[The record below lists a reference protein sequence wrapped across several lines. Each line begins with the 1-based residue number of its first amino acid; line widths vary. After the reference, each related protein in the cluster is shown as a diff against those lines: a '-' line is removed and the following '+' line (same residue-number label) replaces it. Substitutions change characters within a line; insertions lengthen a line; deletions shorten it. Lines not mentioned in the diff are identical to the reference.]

1 MGKVMNSYERR
12 KDKSPAYWITDFGVL
27 KEVEYYNDPP
37 EGLRPLYW
45 GRARLPTERLRELWE
60 QADNKPGKF
69 ARLIE
74 KEHCIHG

>member
-1 MGKVMNSYERR
+1 MNSYERR
-12 KDKSPAYWITDFGVL
+12 KDKSPAYWVTQYGAL
-27 KEVEYYNDPP
+27 KEVEFDNDPP

-45 GRARLPTERLRELWE
+45 RRTRLSAERLRALWN

-74 KEHCIHG
+74 SEHQIP

>member
-1 MGKVMNSYERR
+1 MNSYERR
-12 KDKSPAYWITDFGVL
+12 RDRSPAYFVTSFGVL
-27 KEVEYYNDPP
+27 KEVEFDNDPP

-45 GRARLPTERLRELWE
+45 GRACLPAERLKELWG

-74 KEHCIHG
+74 KEHGIGAT